1 MDSWLLYQ
9 NTSIEGKKNY
19 YAWYDMIKDMNLDIL
34 FRTMARGDA
43 WIAEKSRKVI
53 MVPLGEP
60 DEILYRQNIIKDF
73 YSQEELL
80 GSLYECAVRQQKALR
95 IFKEAEEK
103 NRSKS
108 TKKTGEIL
116 DTLEYL
122 NQGQEDLLLIRDLLA
137 ENRESLH
144 SEGLLSLL
152 GRLEKEPL
160 DDIKAKLLELDFF
173 VTGGEVGYTFQF
185 GGGLKIDH
193 AVVNYCE
200 STKRPRK
207 RAKQGGL
214 QKFYY
219 NFVKR
224 NAIPMHGNEALQQD
238 VNHLKEFTM
247 QQVLKIFESYLHKM
261 MKFFEHFSEEM
272 AFYQGVVNFMVR
284 MKELNIVL
292 SMPVP
297 LQIGTKDTK
306 FQDLYELSM
315 AIYLQSK
322 PVGNTLDLMDN
333 RLTLVTG
340 ANQGGKST
348 FLRSYG
354 IAQVLMQCGM
364 PVPAR
369 EFTAPIYRQIFTHF
383 TRREDEQLNSGRL
396 REELQRMSDMIMMAG
411 PGCVFL
417 LNESFAS
424 TTEREGSKIA
434 EGILKAFYEK
444 EITTIMVTHLFQL
457 AKTLYEKKLDGTYF
471 LVAERKPDGAR
482 TYRMLP
488 GEPGYTSYGT
498 DLFEILES
506 ELGQ

>member
-1 MDSWLLYQ
+1 
-9 NTSIEGKKNY
+9 
-19 YAWYDMIKDMNLDIL
+19 
-34 FRTMARGDA
+34 
-43 WIAEKSRKVI
+43 

-73 YSQEELL
+73 YRQEELL

-108 TKKTGEIL
+108 TKKAGEIL

-122 NQGQEDLLLIRDLLA
+122 KQGQEDLLLIRDLLA

-152 GRLEKEPL
+152 GR
-160 DDIKAKLLELDFF
+160 
-173 VTGGEVGYTFQF
+173 
-185 GGGLKIDH
+185 LKIDH

-284 MKELNIVL
+284 MKELNIIL

-306 FQDLYELSM
+306 FQELYELSM

-396 REELQRMSDMIMMAG
+396 REELQRMSDMIKAAG

-506 ELGQ
+506 ELGK